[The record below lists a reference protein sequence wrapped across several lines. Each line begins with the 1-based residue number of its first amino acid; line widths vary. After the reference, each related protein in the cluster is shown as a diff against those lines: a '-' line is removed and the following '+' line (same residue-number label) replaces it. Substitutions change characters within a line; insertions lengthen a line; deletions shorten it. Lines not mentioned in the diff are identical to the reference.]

1 MDEHQKLLVTE
12 NHNLIYSFLRKYNL
26 DVDEYYDLAAIGLC
40 NACIT
45 YDASYKVPLST
56 YAYKC
61 MFNSLFSY
69 TRSGNV
75 KFNKSCISYNQTI
88 PSTTS
93 QVENLEII
101 DMLED
106 AKLDIERDCIS
117 LSMLYE
123 YIDTIKNQKHAE
135 ILRYI
140 VENENPNQRDIG
152 KKFGYSQSYVSR
164 ILKTFKKGYQEFC
177 NT

>member
-1 MDEHQKLLVTE
+1 
-12 NHNLIYSFLRKYNL
+12 
-26 DVDEYYDLAAIGLC
+26 
-40 NACIT
+40 
-45 YDASYKVPLST
+45 
-56 YAYKC
+56 
-61 MFNSLFSY
+61 MFNSVFAY
-69 TRSGNV
+69 TRSSNV

-88 PSTTS
+88 LSKTS

-106 AKLDIERDCIS
+106 IKLDIERDCIS
-117 LSMLYE
+117 ILMLYE
-123 YIDTIKNQKHAE
+123 YIDTIKDHKHAE

-140 VENENPNQRDIG
+140 VENENFNQRDIG

-164 ILKTFKKGYQEFC
+164 ILKDFKKGYRKFY